1 MDYNKIIEK
10 YYTPGTDLYNIFM
23 RHSRD
28 VTRRALQIVDAHPE
42 LGADRQFVEEAKKVK
57 EPGLII

>member
-10 YYTPGTDLYNIFM
+10 YYTPGTELYNIFM

-28 VTRRALQIVDAHPE
+28 VTRRALQISTHILSWAPTDSLLKRP
-42 LGADRQFVEEAKKVK
+42 
-57 EPGLII
+57 PCSTT